1 MRLKETHS
9 RGEAERLKQP
19 SDFLEAVGMEA
30 VGTEREA
37 RAGKNTPEAKEH
49 VSLRVTRKKV

>member
-9 RGEAERLKQP
+9 RGEAEHLKQP
-19 SDFLEAVGMEA
+19 SDFLSAVGVEVA

-37 RAGKNTPEAKEH
+37 RAGKTH
-49 VSLRVTRKKV
+49 LRRKNMCL